1 MYKIAT
7 VVLIVLLGL
16 GSSGFAA
23 PSKVDRKK
31 DSRYKCE
38 SQFAKAQQ
46 RYARGRFNE
55 VATVLDE
62 IRYQCSGHRM
72 IDTVLYYLGMSML
85 QAKRPLEAQTEFERL
100 IQNYPN
106 SSYYSEAQFRL
117 GQSIWNQS
125 HPYDRDQSVTHTAI
139 GRLNDFIELYPA
151 SPFADSARQFVEQGH
166 EKLAHKVFATAR
178 FYEKQEEYEAAIV
191 YYNKLLAEYPE
202 SKYAV
207 DVRITQAE
215 LLLKAKRITEA
226 LDIVTAILAE
236 QPSEELARKATEL
249 KERLQKAQ

>member
-1 MYKIAT
+1 
-7 VVLIVLLGL
+7 
-16 GSSGFAA
+16 
-23 PSKVDRKK
+23 
-31 DSRYKCE
+31 
-38 SQFAKAQQ
+38 
-46 RYARGRFNE
+46 
-55 VATVLDE
+55 
-62 IRYQCSGHRM
+62 
-72 IDTVLYYLGMSML
+72 
-85 QAKRPLEAQTEFERL
+85 
-100 IQNYPN
+100 
-106 SSYYSEAQFRL
+106 
-117 GQSIWNQS
+117 
-125 HPYDRDQSVTHTAI
+125 
-139 GRLNDFIELYPA
+139 
-151 SPFADSARQFVEQGH
+151 
-166 EKLAHKVFATAR
+166 VFATAR